1 MRWVAVTHSAGSLDW
16 LQPQARVVSPTDG
29 HTRAH
34 GHVEVGDLS
43 ASNPGL
49 RGSS

>member
-1 MRWVAVTHSAGSLDW
+1 MRWLAVTRSAGSLDW
-16 LQPQARVVSPTDG
+16 LQPHARAVSPTDG

-34 GHVEVGDLS
+34 GYAGLGELS
-43 ASNPGL
+43 GSNPGL